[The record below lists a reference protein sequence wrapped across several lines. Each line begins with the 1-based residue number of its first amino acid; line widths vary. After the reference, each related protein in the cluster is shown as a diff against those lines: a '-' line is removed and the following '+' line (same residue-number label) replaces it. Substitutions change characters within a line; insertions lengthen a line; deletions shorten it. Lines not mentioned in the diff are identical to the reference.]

1 MLTRLCINNLAII
14 ENVDVSFKDGFT
26 VLTGGTGAGKSL
38 VIDSLSLLLGDR
50 ASTELIRQGED
61 KATIRGY
68 FLVESNRL
76 SALLNKL
83 EIPFIDNE
91 IVVERVI
98 SRSKST
104 IKVNGV
110 TVALTDLN
118 RLAKHLADIHSQF
131 DFAKILNP
139 DNYLDIIDGF
149 AFESL
154 SKLKAD
160 YAKTLE
166 EYRSAKEEHARLLA
180 KKASIEASRDF
191 YEFQLKELTDA
202 ALSLDEEAQIETEI
216 ALLGNYDK
224 VYSLFQE
231 ADRLAHS
238 DILDQLYEL
247 NKVLAKIASYQ
258 PQYQEIQ
265 EKIDDRYF
273 ELDGLLSDIKKD
285 FRNLDYDP
293 ERLNVLQQRSADL
306 AALKRKYRKSIPE
319 LISYREELASLVGS
333 DGNIDSLIE
342 EKAHAMEELRK
353 LCLSKGTEI
362 SLLRKRVAKTIEKD
376 IKQSL
381 ERLLLRSEFE
391 IRFNEIDEA
400 SGDAIFK
407 PTGIDEVDF
416 LIETNVGEGLKSL
429 SKIASGGEASR
440 IMLAFKIIFVKANKV
455 ATVIFDEIDTGLSGE
470 AASAVAREIAELS
483 LSCQVLAITHMPQVA
498 SLSDHHILI
507 RKEVSS
513 GRTYTRIQELGLEE
527 KIREVAYLI
536 SGGKITQKQ
545 LDYAREMVLGAKD

>member
-98 SRSKST
+98 SRGKST

-166 EYRSAKEEHARLLA
+166 EYHSAKEEHARLLA

-507 RKEVSS
+507 RKEVSA

>member
-110 TVALTDLN
+110 TVALIDLN

-160 YAKTLE
+160 YARTLE

-238 DILDQLYEL
+238 DILDQL
-247 NKVLAKIASYQ
+247 
-258 PQYQEIQ
+258 
-265 EKIDDRYF
+265 
-273 ELDGLLSDIKKD
+273 
-285 FRNLDYDP
+285 
-293 ERLNVLQQRSADL
+293 
-306 AALKRKYRKSIPE
+306 
-319 LISYREELASLVGS
+319 
-333 DGNIDSLIE
+333 
-342 EKAHAMEELRK
+342 
-353 LCLSKGTEI
+353 
-362 SLLRKRVAKTIEKD
+362 
-376 IKQSL
+376 
-381 ERLLLRSEFE
+381 
-391 IRFNEIDEA
+391 
-400 SGDAIFK
+400 
-407 PTGIDEVDF
+407 
-416 LIETNVGEGLKSL
+416 
-429 SKIASGGEASR
+429 
-440 IMLAFKIIFVKANKV
+440 
-455 ATVIFDEIDTGLSGE
+455 
-470 AASAVAREIAELS
+470 
-483 LSCQVLAITHMPQVA
+483 
-498 SLSDHHILI
+498 
-507 RKEVSS
+507 
-513 GRTYTRIQELGLEE
+513 
-527 KIREVAYLI
+527 
-536 SGGKITQKQ
+536 
-545 LDYAREMVLGAKD
+545 

>member
-247 NKVLAKIASYQ
+247 NKVLARIASYQ

-407 PTGIDEVDF
+407 PAGIDEVDF

-507 RKEVSS
+507 RKEVSA

>member
-342 EKAHAMEELRK
+342 EKARAMEELRK

-507 RKEVSS
+507 RKEVSA